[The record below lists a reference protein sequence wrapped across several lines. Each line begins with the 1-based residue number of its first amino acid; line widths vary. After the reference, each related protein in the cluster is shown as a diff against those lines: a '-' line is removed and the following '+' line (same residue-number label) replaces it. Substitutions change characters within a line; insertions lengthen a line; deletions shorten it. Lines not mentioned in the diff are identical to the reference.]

1 MTEPSAP
8 TRTVVS
14 LSRGARACLLA
25 AVLLLLAATYRFLA
39 PIDIPTR
46 EGPMFRC
53 GSAASPPTEEF
64 PRSVCGRIATD
75 RLMQAAFLAGGAVVL
90 GAGGFVVFGATR
102 RTEEAVGPEHRRIGT
117 SSD

>member
-1 MTEPSAP
+1 M
-8 TRTVVS
+8 S

-25 AVLLLLAATYRFLA
+25 AVLVLLVAAYRFLA

-53 GSAASPPTEEF
+53 GTAASPPAEEF
-64 PRSVCGRIATD
+64 PRSVCGRLATD

-90 GAGGFVVFGATR
+90 GLGGLVVFGAAR
-102 RTEEAVGPEHRRIGT
+102 RTEEIPTPAGRHHPDDAG
-117 SSD
+117 

>member
-14 LSRGARACLLA
+14 LSRGSRACLLA
-25 AVLLLLAATYRFLA
+25 ALLVLLAATYRFLA
-39 PIDIPTR
+39 PIDIPTP

-53 GSAASPPTEEF
+53 GTAASPPTEAF

-75 RLMQAAFLAGGAVVL
+75 RLMQAGFLAGGAIVL
-90 GAGGFVVFGATR
+90 GLGGLVVFGATR
-102 RTEEAVGPEHRRIGT
+102 RTEEATAPERRPHPHNAG
-117 SSD
+117 

>member
-1 MTEPSAP
+1 M

-14 LSRGARACLLA
+14 LSRGARACLLV
-25 AVLLLLAATYRFLA
+25 AVLVLLAAAYRFFA

-53 GSAASPPTEEF
+53 GTAASPPTEEF

-75 RLMQAAFLAGGAVVL
+75 RLLQASFLTGGAVVL
-90 GAGGFVVFGATR
+90 GLGGLVVFGASR
-102 RTEEAVGPEHRRIGT
+102 RVEEAVRPDGRPPAH
-117 SSD
+117 SAD